1 MRKAYAVRPM
11 GGAKLGAIVLI
22 LAFLLA
28 LTGCQDGSGSVGLII
43 PSGSL
48 ARLESEE
55 VASSLDIVGLIG
67 ELGNPPAGMDVRW
80 IEETISGGS
89 ETPQHATIKAI
100 VTFSGRYSGAGISG
114 SAIKWITSGTVTIEF
129 TGTATDDGSNQ
140 AVDLTAYS
148 AKADGLKLVQTNGT
162 RSNTYNVTAT
172 GITGS
177 VDIDMTYPISQG
189 ATEIADPSVTVGET
203 ITVNSGA
210 TISVDDEDIILVS
223 PWTGSADTSWYSDA
237 ETEFLITT
245 PEQLAGISELVNGG
259 EDFKGKTL
267 KLTND
272 LDMNNHP
279 WTSIGSESTL
289 FNGIF
294 DGQGHT
300 ISNVNVTTG
309 LSESYYGF
317 FAKLASDAVVKNVT
331 IEGNVNPAAGST
343 VYAGGIA
350 GLNSGEIIDSN
361 FSGNVN
367 GITVAGNSLYSFTG
381 GIAGK
386 NTGSITS
393 CDFSGNVNGITSAAK
408 IMSTSTTGGISGD
421 NSGNIADC
429 NFSGS
434 ISGITGTAYVYSE
447 TVGGISGK
455 NTGTIK
461 GCSSSGS
468 VSGEKATSD
477 DSGGI
482 VGTND
487 GVIIGC
493 DSLSEVNGGYAGGI
507 ASTNKGSIIACY
519 SSKTI
524 KGGNNAAGGIVGS
537 NMSGSSVIACYS
549 TATVT
554 GNSKAGTI
562 IGLNKGIVTSCYW
575 SGDSDKGV
583 DTDNT
588 GSAEAE
594 KVENGDWSSAMASM
608 NGAIETW
615 NGSNDNACIYKY
627 TAVGFSPEDGVPL
640 ILINQN

>member
-28 LTGCQDGSGSVGLII
+28 LTGCQDGSGSIGLII

-67 ELGNPPAGMDVRW
+67 ELGNPPAEMDVRW

-129 TGTATDDGSNQ
+129 TGTATDDGSNK

-148 AKADGLKLVQTNGT
+148 AIADGLKLVQTNGT
-162 RSNTYNVTAT
+162 RSNTYNVSAT

-245 PEQLAGISELVNGG
+245 PEQLAGISELVKEGK
-259 EDFKGKTL
+259 DFKGKTL

-279 WTSIGSESTL
+279 WTSIGSESTS

-294 DGQGHT
+294 DGKGHT

-317 FAKLASDAVVKNVT
+317 FAKLAGAAVVKNVT
-331 IEGNVNPAAGST
+331 IEGNVNPADGTITFS
-343 VYAGGIA
+343 GGIA

-361 FSGNVN
+361 FLGNVN
-367 GITVAGNSLYSFTG
+367 GITVAGNTLVGTTGGIAGENSGSISGCDFSGNISGVTAVGKYYANGTVG

-386 NTGSITS
+386 NTGAIVECS
-393 CDFSGNVNGITSAAK
+393 SAGSVAGGK
-408 IMSTSTTGGISGD
+408 ATTG
-421 NSGNIADC
+421 N
-429 NFSGS
+429 
-434 ISGITGTAYVYSE
+434 
-447 TVGGISGK
+447 
-455 NTGTIK
+455 
-461 GCSSSGS
+461 
-468 VSGEKATSD
+468 
-477 DSGGI
+477 SGGI
-482 VGTND
+482 VGLNEN
-487 GVIIGC
+487 GAWIIGC
-493 DSLSEVNGGYAGGI
+493 DSLSEVDGIYAGGI
-507 ASTNKGSIIACY
+507 AATNEGSIIACY

-524 KGGNNAAGGIVGS
+524 KGGNNATGGIVGS

-562 IGLNKGIVTSCYW
+562 IGLNSGTVTSCYW

-627 TAVGFSPEDGVPL
+627 TAVGSSPEDGVPL